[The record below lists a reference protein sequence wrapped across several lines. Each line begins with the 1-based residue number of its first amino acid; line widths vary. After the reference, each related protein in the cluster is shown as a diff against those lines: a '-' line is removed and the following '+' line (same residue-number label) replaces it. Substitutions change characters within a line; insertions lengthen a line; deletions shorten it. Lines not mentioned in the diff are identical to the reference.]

1 MLLVFKLVS
10 ALSLVLSFPGQ
21 AATKNIA
28 QKQTAAPVGS
38 KRLPF
43 TQAQKLLEGEN
54 EGNLNKRATANA
66 LTYTLTRLRS
76 GQLLELYYP
85 VRANMPA
92 GKGVAKNATVPGY
105 GVLYESEADYAE
117 ATRPRHAL
125 EDLIPDGRA
134 FVSNVPQ
141 LVAQLEKRL
150 RTGAGKLDY
159 SRASLKRLD
168 AYIAAYQS
176 AHTTAETN
184 AQLFQELTAYYG
196 ESLRRAL
203 GGEWQLTNER
213 VSKTRVQLEP
223 NIRFVPDSSARAKV
237 IKPWSSVYG
246 ALHDEEKRGVGVT
259 KHSMRIWQ
267 RPAKRWQ
274 GRACLV

>member
-1 MLLVFKLVS
+1 MLLFIKHVS
-10 ALSLVLSFPGQ
+10 ALTLVLSFPGQ

-28 QKQTAAPVGS
+28 QKKTVPPAS
-38 KRLPF
+38 STRLPF
-43 TQAQKLLEGEN
+43 AQAQKLLEGVS
-54 EGNLNKRATANA
+54 EGNLNKRATADA

-92 GKGVAKNATVPGY
+92 GKGAAKNAIVPGY
-105 GVLYESEADYAE
+105 GVLYESDADYIE

-134 FVSNVPQ
+134 FVSDIPQ

-150 RTGAGKLDY
+150 RVGAGKLDY

-168 AYIAAYQS
+168 AYIAGYQS
-176 AHTTAETN
+176 AHTTAEIN

-196 ESLRRAL
+196 ETLRRAL
-203 GGEWQLTNER
+203 NGEWQLSQER
-213 VSKTRVQLEP
+213 MSKTRVQLEP
-223 NIRFVPDSSARAKV
+223 NLRFVPASSARAKL

-246 ALHDEEKRGVGVT
+246 ALHDEEKRGVGVS
-259 KHSMRIWQ
+259 KVFEADLAAAR
-267 RPAKRWQ
+267 
-274 GRACLV
+274 

>member
-1 MLLVFKLVS
+1 MYLFVKSCS
-10 ALSLVLSFPGQ
+10 AFVLILIFTLTTTATSFP
-21 AATKNIA
+21 
-28 QKQTAAPVGS
+28 QK
-38 KRLPF
+38 KRLQAPPSRVNRITF
-43 TQAQKLLEGEN
+43 AQAQRLLEGES
-54 EGNLNKRATANA
+54 EGNLNKRATFDV
-66 LTYTLTRLRS
+66 LTYSLTRLRS

-85 VRANMPA
+85 VRANMPNA
-92 GKGVAKNATVPGY
+92 KSSAKNPTVPGY
-105 GVLYESEADYAE
+105 GVLYESESDYAD

-134 FVSNVPQ
+134 FVDSIPQ

-168 AYIAAYQS
+168 TYIASYQS

-196 ESLRRAL
+196 ETLRRAL
-203 GGEWQLTNER
+203 NGEWQLTNER
-213 VSKTRVQLEP
+213 VSKTHVQVEP
-223 NIRFVPDSSARAKV
+223 NIRFVPNSSTRAKV
-237 IKPWSSVYG
+237 VKPWSSVHS

-259 KHSMRIWQ
+259 KAFDADLAAAR
-267 RPAKRWQ
+267 
-274 GRACLV
+274 